1 MEFSLSTHMDA
12 RKLPQILNLR
22 IWIRAGMIDGAVP
35 VIRLGSS
42 NISLDLLLRFEL
54 DGLKCGTGIAA
65 VWRF

>member
-1 MEFSLSTHMDA
+1 MDFSLSTHMDA

-42 NISLDLLLRFEL
+42 NIGLDLLRFEL

-65 VWRF
+65 VWGV